1 MAFLLSLPALIK
13 ILLTFALILL
23 VSRRLPLFV
32 ALLVGTLVIGLWMGL
47 SLKGTILATWH
58 EVTSMQTV
66 WLTLVISLILVLSGL
81 LSKSGQLEKIVKS
94 FQSISPGHRFTLAAM
109 PALIGLLPM
118 PGGALFSAP
127 MVQTASGQ
135 NTLEPE
141 LLVAI
146 NYWFRHVWEY
156 WWPLYP
162 GIILSI
168 TVFGIDSWKL
178 IAAQMPLTAGVVI
191 GGCIFILA
199 RIPSDEKVDGAN
211 TESAQYSFFRE
222 VAPIAV
228 AIVVFLALQVL
239 AIVLEHQTSVSV
251 PSLKYISLLLGLC
264 AAIAVLVRQNAMGL
278 SHVLASTF
286 RLHVAAMALIIL
298 SIMAF
303 KGILV
308 SSQAIESVRQ
318 ELATY
323 AIPGLLIVA
332 LLPFIAGFVTGI
344 AIGFV
349 GASFPLVVALIPDG
363 ASVIPYAVLAYGL
376 GYMGMMLS
384 PVHLC
389 FLVTREFFCA
399 DMILAYKYLWK
410 PVVFSLVWTTLLV
423 AIYALI
429 LG

>member
-1 MAFLLSLPALIK
+1 
-13 ILLTFALILL
+13 
-23 VSRRLPLFV
+23 
-32 ALLVGTLVIGLWMGL
+32 
-47 SLKGTILATWH
+47 
-58 EVTSMQTV
+58 
-66 WLTLVISLILVLSGL
+66 
-81 LSKSGQLEKIVKS
+81 
-94 FQSISPGHRFTLAAM
+94 M

-135 NTLEPE
+135 NTMEPE
-141 LLVAI
+141 LKVAI
-146 NYWFRHVWEY
+146 NYWFRHIWEY

-168 TVFGIDSWKL
+168 TLFGIDSWKL
-178 IAAQMPLTAGVVI
+178 IVVQMPLTIGVVI
-191 GGCIFILA
+191 AGCIFILA
-199 RIPSDEKVDGAN
+199 RIPRNEKTDDIY
-211 TESAQYSFFRE
+211 TESVQYSFFRE
-222 VAPIAV
+222 AAPIAV
-228 AIVVFLALQVL
+228 AIVVFLVLQVS
-239 AIVLEHQTSVSV
+239 AIVLQRQTGLSV
-251 PSLKYISLLLGLC
+251 PSFKYISLLLGLC
-264 AAIAVLVRQNAMGL
+264 AAIAVVVWQNSTGL
-278 SHVLASTF
+278 AHILASTF
-286 RLHVAAMALIIL
+286 RLHVAAMALIII

-323 AIPGLLIVA
+323 AIPSLLIVA

-349 GASFPLVVALIPDG
+349 GASFPLVIALIPHG

-389 FLVTREFFCA
+389 LIVTREFFRA
-399 DMILAYKYLWK
+399 DMVLAYKYLWK
-410 PVVFSLVWTTLLV
+410 PVVFGLIWTVLLV
-423 AIYALI
+423 AIYAGLI
-429 LG
+429 G